1 MSNNEN
7 NKNDGFGRGLTLI
20 IIGVIALFI
29 TFFDFEID
37 WHMLVKLWPL
47 LLIIIG
53 VCIMPI
59 NKWVRTVVL
68 FALVA
73 AGLIAYHSKTEN
85 VTKVIDKTEIR
96 SVFSGDDDDDDY

>member
-1 MSNNEN
+1 MNNEEKK
-7 NKNDGFGRGLTLI
+7 KNDSFVNGVTLI
-20 IIGVIALFI
+20 LIGVIALMV

-37 WHMLVKLWPL
+37 WHVLAKMWPL

-59 NKWVRTVVL
+59 NKWVRTVLL

-73 AGLIAYHSKTEN
+73 TGLIAYHSKTET

-96 SVFSGDDDDDDY
+96 SVFSGDDDDDY

>member
-1 MSNNEN
+1 MNNEEKK
-7 NKNDGFGRGLTLI
+7 KNDSFVNGVTLI
-20 IIGVIALFI
+20 LIGVIALMV

-37 WHMLVKLWPL
+37 WHVLAKMWPL

-59 NKWVRTVVL
+59 NRWIRTVVL

-73 AGLIAYHSKTEN
+73 VGLIAYHSKTET

-96 SVFSGDDDDDDY
+96 SVFSGDDDDDY